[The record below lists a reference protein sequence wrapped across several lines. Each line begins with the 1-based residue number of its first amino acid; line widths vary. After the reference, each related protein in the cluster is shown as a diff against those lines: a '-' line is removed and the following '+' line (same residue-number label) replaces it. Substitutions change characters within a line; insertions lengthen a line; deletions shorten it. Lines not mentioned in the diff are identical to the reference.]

1 MRGIMKRFFT
11 WLHSSDVRMIAFWVV
26 ICASIMIT
34 LVITTDILGILDS
47 LTTTQVGGP
56 VARRR

>member
-1 MRGIMKRFFT
+1 
-11 WLHSSDVRMIAFWVV
+11 MIAFWVV